1 MVKWLYLLVNNNL
14 YAITYQTQMNK
25 FNILI
30 IFLLL
35 NQSCKKQEDQI
46 INENTVFEFRINEKH
61 YEGKLEIIT
70 NESVKFERL
79 KNYFKSLKDFKK
91 VSHIKNYPQLILK
104 SENIIIY
111 INQNQIDVEYENS
124 KKEVVKLSK
133 EFNSYDAFLEFQ
145 YLWDDGNWI
154 IDFGEIYGIGYL
166 KVDKYLRCGLKS
178 DEINYFYKVGEWRF
192 WNLDKQLI
200 AKGEFEIDS
209 IKTSVIG
216 VNCENTIKLS
226 KINDTK
232 WDFYDKKG
240 NKIEPT
246 IELKHTIESAKY
258 DRTY

>member
-1 MVKWLYLLVNNNL
+1 
-14 YAITYQTQMNK
+14 MNK

-91 VSHIKNYPQLILK
+91 VSHINNYPQLILK

-154 IDFGEIYGIGYL
+154 IDFGEIYGI
-166 KVDKYLRCGLKS
+166 
-178 DEINYFYKVGEWRF
+178 
-192 WNLDKQLI
+192 
-200 AKGEFEIDS
+200 
-209 IKTSVIG
+209 
-216 VNCENTIKLS
+216 
-226 KINDTK
+226 
-232 WDFYDKKG
+232 
-240 NKIEPT
+240 
-246 IELKHTIESAKY
+246 
-258 DRTY
+258 

>member
-91 VSHIKNYPQLILK
+91 VSHINNYPQLILK

-133 EFNSYDAFLEFQ
+133 
-145 YLWDDGNWI
+145 
-154 IDFGEIYGIGYL
+154 
-166 KVDKYLRCGLKS
+166 
-178 DEINYFYKVGEWRF
+178 
-192 WNLDKQLI
+192 
-200 AKGEFEIDS
+200 
-209 IKTSVIG
+209 
-216 VNCENTIKLS
+216 
-226 KINDTK
+226 
-232 WDFYDKKG
+232 
-240 NKIEPT
+240 
-246 IELKHTIESAKY
+246 
-258 DRTY
+258 